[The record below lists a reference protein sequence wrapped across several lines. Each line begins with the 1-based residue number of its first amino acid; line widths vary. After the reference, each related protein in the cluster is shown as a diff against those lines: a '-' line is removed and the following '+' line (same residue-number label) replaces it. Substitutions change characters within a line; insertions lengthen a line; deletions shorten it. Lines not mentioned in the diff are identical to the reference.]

1 MPSSVNGNSGGGASA
16 PSGTGVV
23 TVSSGAFVT
32 PVASAATTRAT
43 LGLGTLATASSVTA
57 SQISDST
64 TAGRA
69 VLTAADAAA
78 QRTALGLGGAAVLN
92 VGTSAGT
99 VLAGDALTSAGLST
113 TPTVG
118 QTAADGNLR
127 TITPN
132 ATGTATTNGNGTAS
146 ASSTA
151 VTLSLGGA
159 TLATWYS
166 GTYNAPRATVTLQS
180 SWTAPTISPQRFQ
193 ATARIASRSGTGGA
207 VFTNTVAILGI
218 DGGATRRWGIYAK
231 DTTVGSENESSV
243 GATGIDST
251 TSAGLAWDGND
262 WLRVRVDGPAVM
274 FYFARGSG
282 GAAPA
287 ETAWVSI
294 GNATYTPLAN
304 FAGFAVV
311 LVLVQSSVATGG
323 SGPTVVFD
331 NITIRRLP

>member
-1 MPSSVNGNSGGGASA
+1 MSGLPDNGGEALAGFGGAS
-16 PSGTGVV
+16 SI
-23 TVSSGAFVT
+23 
-32 PVASAATTRAT
+32 
-43 LGLGTLATASSVTA
+43 TA

-99 VLAGDALTSAGLST
+99 VLAGDALASAGLST

-146 ASSTA
+146 ASSTS
-151 VTLSLGGA
+151 VTLALTGA

-166 GTYNAPRATVTLQS
+166 GTYNAPRATITPQS
-180 SWTAPTISPQRFQ
+180 SWTAPVLSPHRMQ
-193 ATARIASRSGTGGA
+193 AQARIASRSGTGGA
-207 VFTNTVAILGI
+207 VFTNTVAILGL
-218 DGGATRRWGIYAK
+218 DGGATLRYGIYAK
-231 DTTVGSENESSV
+231 DTTVGLENESSS
-243 GATGIDST
+243 GATGITST
-251 TSAGLAWDGND
+251 TSVGLTWDGND
-262 WLRVRVDGPAVM
+262 WLRIRVEGPQITC
-274 FYFARGSG
+274 YFGRGSG

-287 ETAWVSI
+287 ETAWVAI
-294 GNATYTPLAN
+294 GSTTFSAVAG

-311 LVLVQSSVATGG
+311 LVLVQSTAGTGG
-323 SGPTVVFD
+323 SGPTLVFD
-331 NITIRRLP
+331 SITIRRLP